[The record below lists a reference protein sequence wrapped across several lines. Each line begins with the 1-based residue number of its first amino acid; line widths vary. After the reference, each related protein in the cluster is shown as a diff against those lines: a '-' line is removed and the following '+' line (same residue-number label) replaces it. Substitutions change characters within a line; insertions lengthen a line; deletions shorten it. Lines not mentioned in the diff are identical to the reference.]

1 MRTHE
6 KDLSISALLDHYGA
20 ILSERRRYVLELY
33 YNDDFS
39 LAEIAENAGIS
50 RQGVRDLIKKGEA
63 ELFRCE
69 EALGA
74 AAAYTKLK
82 DEAEIISKELL
93 SLAATI
99 NQMSQSESSLNL
111 SKKLSEIAER
121 VLALTG
127 D

>member
-50 RQGVRDLIKKGEA
+50 RQGVRDLIKKV
-63 ELFRCE
+63 
-69 EALGA
+69 
-74 AAAYTKLK
+74 
-82 DEAEIISKELL
+82 
-93 SLAATI
+93 
-99 NQMSQSESSLNL
+99 
-111 SKKLSEIAER
+111 KLSFSLRGSFGSCGR
-121 VLALTG
+121 VYKTKG
-127 D
+127 

>member
-1 MRTHE
+1 MQTHE
-6 KDLSISALLDHYGA
+6 KDLSISDLLDHYGA
-20 ILSERRRYVLELY
+20 ILSERRRYALELY

-39 LAEIAENAGIS
+39 LAEIAENTSIS

-63 ELFRCE
+63 ELLRCE
-69 EALGA
+69 EALGN

-82 DEAEIISKELL
+82 DEVEAISGELY
-93 SLAATI
+93 SLAASI
-99 NQMSQSESSLNL
+99 DQMSQSESSLNL

-121 VLALTG
+121 VLALAG